1 MQEFAI
7 SISNLN
13 KSFKNFHAVNDLS
26 LQVEEGEIYGFLGP
40 NGAGKSTTIRMM
52 LSLIKQDSG
61 TISFFGEEL
70 TSKNR
75 NIFRNIGALVEKP
88 DFYLYLS
95 AYRNLQLFG
104 EMSGV
109 EITKTKIFD
118 ILELVGLG
126 GRVKDKVK
134 TYSLGMKQR
143 LGLAQ
148 ALIHNPKIIILDE
161 PTNGLDPQGMKEIK
175 DLLIDLSTNQKK
187 TIFLSSHIL
196 REVET
201 MATSMAIIN
210 NGKTLVQGKVKELLD
225 NGLNSVTVKI
235 REKSNLTELLTE
247 LSNQLKLNSKDEYN
261 GYAELVFELSNEEIP
276 QMVNLLVTNGCE
288 IMSVSPVKSLE
299 EYFLKL
305 TGGII

>member
-1 MQEFAI
+1 MQEYAI

-13 KSFKNFHAVNDLS
+13 KSFKNFQAVNDLS
-26 LQVEEGEIYGFLGP
+26 LQVEEGEIFGFLGP

-52 LSLIKQDSG
+52 LSLIRQDSG

-70 TSKNR
+70 TAKNR

-109 EITKTKIFD
+109 EITKTKIYEV
-118 ILELVGLG
+118 LELVGLG

-175 DLLIDLSTNQKK
+175 DLLIDLSINQKK

-235 REKSNLTELLTE
+235 REMKNLNELLAN
-247 LSNQLKLNSKDEYN
+247 LSTQLKLNSKEEYN
-261 GYAELVFELSNEEIP
+261 GYVELVFELSNEEIP
-276 QMVNLLVTNGCE
+276 QMVNLLIQNGCE